1 MGIARYVFIFAVW
14 GFVIAGAYWAGY
26 SVGSR
31 DVKIEYVVKEKEVIK
46 YVSKKNEKIYLRPN
60 DNFTAIYKRMREQS

>member
-31 DVKIEYVVKEKEVIK
+31 DVKIEYVVKEKELIIVRLQIK
-46 YVSKKNEKIYLRPN
+46 MLLKK
-60 DNFTAIYKRMREQS
+60 